1 MIQELLKYVCTN
13 LEKNKIEYMVSGSLA
28 LISYTIPRMTRDIDI
43 VINLNNN
50 NLDAFKGIFKNRFY
64 YNDDTIK
71 TELYRKGMFNVI
83 DHETGFKIDFIIR
96 KNTEYRIEEFERK
109 QRTVDFG
116 FPCYIVSKEDLIISK
131 LIWIQDFQSNTQIE
145 DIKNLIN
152 ENIDMAYIRSWIGKL
167 KIETFDLL

>member
-1 MIQELLKYVCTN
+1 MNGKTQ
-13 LEKNKIEYMVSGSLA
+13 
-28 LISYTIPRMTRDIDI
+28 
-43 VINLNNN
+43 
-50 NLDAFKGIFKNRFY
+50 FKNH
-64 YNDDTIK
+64 YNDNTIN
-71 TELYRKGMFNVI
+71 TEIKGKGMFNVI

-109 QRTVDFG
+109 QRSDDFG

-145 DIKNLIN
+145 DLKNLID